1 MTPNR
6 MDLTELLLILLG
18 LAITAGGGVMLLR
31 GAGRDASGVPRP
43 YIPLGVMAAG
53 LVIAYHTYSDYRTM
67 DGLEVVGLFVF
78 GLAFTAALLI
88 RLFVT
93 DRYDFDAASDRREPH
108 EPTQSSD
115 SPDTEVE
122 AGGSGS

>member
-1 MTPNR
+1 L
-6 MDLTELLLILLG
+6 DITELLLILLG

-31 GAGRDASGVPRP
+31 GAGRDTSGVPRP
-43 YIPLGVMAAG
+43 YIPLGMMAAG

-78 GLAFTAALLI
+78 GLAFTAAMLV

-93 DRYDFDAASDRREPH
+93 DRYDFDAGSNRREPH
-108 EPTQSSD
+108 ESAKPSD

-122 AGGSGS
+122 VGGSGS